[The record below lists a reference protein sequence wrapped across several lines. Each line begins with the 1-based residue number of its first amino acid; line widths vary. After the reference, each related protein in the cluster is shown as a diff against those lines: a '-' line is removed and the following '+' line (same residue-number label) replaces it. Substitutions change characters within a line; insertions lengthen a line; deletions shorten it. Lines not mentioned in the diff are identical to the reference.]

1 MQNNKI
7 SPERWQALYGPVPD
21 DFSALVEK
29 TLKKTR
35 EGPKMK
41 RFTLRTA
48 LVLLICLILLTGI
61 ALAAAGVFSTKNS
74 LDMYTSAP
82 ADGTGV
88 ELQTDLHQTGGDF
101 PDLTVTVRD
110 ATFDGVTAFV
120 TVEYKLK
127 NPEKDMIL
135 SHWDAEFD
143 LKDVGRWPGY
153 STIPLTNPAADKR
166 RKLVIYDDGVE
177 VYGLY
182 NRAIADHIYEKDGV
196 LVLTWRIR
204 MDSDRLFD
212 AGYSWE
218 TNSGIVNGDED
229 TFYRESARDTLQKIA
244 GNEPLLLTMI
254 AKVQEWAGGDD
265 DPKKDLYHCNPSI
278 TLIKTAVPKSFEI
291 HEPMQEKQIILR
303 YAKITFTK
311 LATYMDLRT
320 EFPATPSIEPGDFKG
335 LGMNM
340 AFEFLDENGNVVPS
354 LGCSLSGVDGAETSD
369 GWGYERSLFVAFWP
383 AADILPK
390 AITIRA
396 YNDYTG
402 ERLATFTIPLVPEQ
416 APSPTPAP

>member
-21 DFSALVEK
+21 DFSTLVEK

-74 LDMYTSAP
+74 LNMYTSAP

-110 ATFDGVTAFV
+110 AVFDGVTAFV

-135 SHWDAEFD
+135 SHWDAGYDIKEF
-143 LKDVGRWPGY
+143 GRWPGY
-153 STIPLTNPAADKR
+153 STIPLTDPATDSR
-166 RKLVIYDDGVE
+166 RKLIIYDNGAE
-177 VYGLY
+177 VYGMY
-182 NRAIADHIYEKDGV
+182 NNAIADHIYEKDGV

-204 MDSDRLFD
+204 MDSDRLFHTEYD
-212 AGYSWE
+212 TVYTEKVRE
-218 TNSGIVNGDED
+218 TL
-229 TFYRESARDTLQKIA
+229 RKIA
-244 GNEPLLLTMI
+244 GKEPLSLTMI
-254 AKVQEWAGGDD
+254 AEVQEWAGGDD
-265 DPKKDLYHCNPSI
+265 GQTKRLYHCNPSI
-278 TLIKTAVPKSFEI
+278 TLNKITPCISYDI
-291 HEPMQEKQIILR
+291 QEPMQEKQIKLWH
-303 YAKITFTK
+303 AKITFTK
-311 LATYMDLRT
+311 FATYMDLRT
-320 EFPATPSIEPGDFKG
+320 EFPITPSIEPGDFKG

-340 AFEFLDENGNVVPS
+340 AFEWLDESGNVVPI
-354 LGCSLSGVDGAETSD
+354 LGRSLSGVDGAETSD
-369 GWGYERSLFVAFWP
+369 GWGYERSIFIAFWP
-383 AADILPK
+383 AVDDLPE

-396 YNDYTG
+396 YNDYSD
-402 ERLATFTIPLVPEQ
+402 ERLATFTIPLIPAQ
-416 APSPTPAP
+416 DPSPTPVP